1 MPSLPGGR
9 GGAGVLVDVYN
20 GIILPATFTTRVPY
34 ALCVVAD
41 LFLTVLK
48 PARGVAHAA
57 LFGSLAC
64 VRAYV
69 SIIGAGPETACGFAG
84 LLVGLSVYVW
94 LQRRQFAP
102 DATGA
107 EVELSHAIS

>member
-1 MPSLPGGR
+1 M
-9 GGAGVLVDVYN
+9 
-20 GIILPATFTTRVPY
+20 ILPATFTTRVPY

-41 LFLTVLK
+41 LLLTVLK

-69 SIIGAGPETACGFAG
+69 SIIGAGPETALRGFAG

-107 EVELSHAIS
+107 EAELSHAIS